1 MLLPLSCHGCSFWDV
16 LSALNNLCS
25 WEFGIPNH
33 GCLVPV
39 CSTWSPEVCLKSDFM
54 LHIMLICPVL
64 FFGGQG
70 WGCKN
75 VQSLQQVLYRKTVFS
90 ISLQITSQGTSWHVK
105 ESLKRGFFGML
116 TMQRRRVAVCAIWV
130 CWANVTGAALYEFP
144 CIVYI
149 WQSCELCEQHC
160 SIVQRGCEVGH
171 PLHSAEDPV
180 SSQRSMHETCI
191 QEKSTT
197 GRLNR
202 HCELTQF
209 CPTWTQRR

>member
-25 WEFGIPNH
+25 WEFGVPNL
-33 GCLVPV
+33 GCFG
-39 CSTWSPEVCLKSDFM
+39 CSTWSPRGLLKVRRQ
-54 LHIMLICPVL
+54 HIMLICPVL
-64 FFGGQG
+64 FLGGR
-70 WGCKN
+70 GCRN
-75 VQSLQQVLYRKTVFS
+75 VQSLQQVLYRKTFFS
-90 ISLQITSQGTSWHVK
+90 ISLQITSQGTSCHVK

-116 TMQRRRVAVCAIWV
+116 TMPRRHVAVCAIRV
-130 CWANVTGAALYEFP
+130 CWANVTGAALCEFP

-149 WQSCELCEQHC
+149 WQSCQLCEQHC
-160 SIVQRGCEVGH
+160 SIVQRGCEVGQ

-209 CPTWTQRR
+209 CPTWTQRS